1 MKTLLTYSRQILLAL
16 GLAAV
21 QSCAHRPVELP
32 VPVPTTASGL
42 SVSEAQAWYQDTYPG
57 AAIATGSS
65 QLSSVTA
72 TAGGTSTAA
81 ELAWSRALTVGKGA
95 QQLVLVPLAGDE
107 ALFAHTKYIGPRY
120 LIVAKTA
127 NNVLE
132 GNVLELLLPRATAS
146 LDTLG
151 LFTSLYRS
159 YHSGHL
165 VAPGVGEGFLFLYSP
180 DYAYL
185 TGRHFQQ
192 GQFQPQTIR
201 LAFAPRGTTQAA
213 KAANYPE
220 LEVSTT
226 NNAPPIGNTCYDWY
240 QESGGKYVYITST
253 GDCSYGGDGGANVPY
268 PYTGGGGPAGGGGY
282 TGPSGHGGG
291 GASNPIAEDGI
302 PSIGDH
308 AKIMKYQYDSTTE
321 IDILLEWTASTHE
334 IDKVSLTTVGLTY
347 GTTFVPYGNG
357 IGSYIASSNSYNYS
371 ALCQFVAGTAQTGNI
386 ANGTLFR
393 VYGTYYASTGR
404 YTIYMQKQ

>member
-1 MKTLLTYSRQILLAL
+1 MKTLITYSRQLLLAL

-21 QSCAHRPVELP
+21 QSCAHHAAELP
-32 VPVPTTASGL
+32 VPVPAAASSL
-42 SVSEAQAWYQDTYPG
+42 SVSEARAWYQNMYPS

-65 QLSSVTA
+65 QPSSVAA

-81 ELAWSRALTVGKGA
+81 ELAWSRALTVGQGT
-95 QQLVLVPLAGDE
+95 QQLVLVPLVGDE
-107 ALFAHTKYIGPRY
+107 ALFAHTKYAGPRY
-120 LIVAKTA
+120 LIVAKAA
-127 NNVLE
+127 NNTLE
-132 GNVLELLLPRATAS
+132 GNVLELLLPHPATS

-159 YHSGHL
+159 YHSGQL
-165 VAPGVGEGFLFLYSP
+165 VAPGVSEGFLFFYSP
-180 DYAYL
+180 DYAYV

-192 GQFQPQTIR
+192 GQLQPQAIR
-201 LAFAPRGTTQAA
+201 LAFAPRGTTEAA
-213 KAANYPE
+213 KSATYE
-220 LEVSTT
+220 GLEVSTT

-253 GDCSYGGDGGANVPY
+253 GDCSYGGDGGASVPY
-268 PYTGGGGPAGGGGY
+268 PYTSGGGPAVGGY
-282 TGPSGHGGG
+282 TGPGGYGGG

-308 AKIMKYQYDSTTE
+308 AKIMKYQYDAATE

-334 IDKVSLTTVGLTY
+334 IDKVSLTTVGLSY
-347 GTTFVPYGNG
+347 GSTFVPYGNG
-357 IGSYIASSNSYNYS
+357 IGSYVASSNSYNYS

-393 VYGTYYASTGR
+393 IYGTYYASTGR
-404 YTIYMQKQ
+404 YTINMQKQ